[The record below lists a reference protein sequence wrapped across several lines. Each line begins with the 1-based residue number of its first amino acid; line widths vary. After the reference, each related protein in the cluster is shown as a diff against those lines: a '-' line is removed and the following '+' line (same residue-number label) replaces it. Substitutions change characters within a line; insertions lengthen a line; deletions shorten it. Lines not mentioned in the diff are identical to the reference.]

1 MGSGVRRN
9 RRFWQI
15 ILIVG
20 DTACVLLAMY
30 LALVARH
37 IQFRSPRA
45 VVESIGDP
53 FWDFTGT
60 ACITIVVLIPVFYVA
75 DLYGFRVRS
84 NRLKHGVRLV
94 IAVAVATLLIT
105 TAYYWI
111 PSTKLFRLAQVY
123 NTVAMTLLLLVWRM
137 LVFGIIYRHLPRRR
151 LMVVGGGRAGRL
163 IVRTIR
169 DNPDLLYDLVG
180 VVDDDPALR
189 GQRVEGAPV
198 VGDSSEMLE
207 LARERDVAVI
217 VLAIRG
223 EIGDGTLK
231 YLFDC
236 KVAGFQVTDMTRQ
249 YKECT
254 CKVPIE
260 HVDDRWFIHGP
271 DFLVMCRPWRRRL
284 FRALDVVLATVGLIL
299 AAPLMVAAAV
309 VIRLESPGGVLFRQQ
324 RVGLGERPYTILKFR
339 TMTADAEARSGAVW
353 AQANDPRVTRVGR
366 FLRRSRIDELPQL
379 WNVLVGEMAVVGPR
393 PERPEFV
400 ARLKEKIPYYGLR
413 FAVKPGLTGW
423 AQVHYRYGASEADA
437 LEKLQYE
444 LFYMQEENLVRF
456 LVVLARTAQTVVC
469 RAGS

>member
-1 MGSGVRRN
+1 LRRN
-9 RRFWQI
+9 RRFWQT
-15 ILIVG
+15 ILLVG
-20 DTACVLLAMY
+20 DTSCVLLAMY

-37 IQFRSPRA
+37 IQFRTPRA
-45 VVESIGDP
+45 LVDSFVDP
-53 FWDFTGT
+53 FWDFTGA
-60 ACITIVVLIPVFYVA
+60 ACITIAILIPAFYVA

-84 NRLKHGVRLV
+84 NRLKHAVRLV
-94 IAVAVATLLIT
+94 VAVAVATLLIT
-105 TAYYWI
+105 TAFYWI
-111 PSTKLFRLAQVY
+111 PRYKLFRLAQAY
-123 NTVAMTLLLLVWRM
+123 NTVAMTLLLLIWRM
-137 LVFGIIYRHLPRRR
+137 LVFGYIYRHLPRRR
-151 LMVVGGGRAGRL
+151 VLVVGGGRAGRL
-163 IVRTIR
+163 IIRTIR
-169 DNPDLLYDLVG
+169 DNPDLLYELVG

-189 GQRVEGAPV
+189 GGSVGGVPV
-198 VGDSSEMLE
+198 VADSAGMQAV
-207 LARERDVAVI
+207 ARERNVAVI
-217 VLAIRG
+217 VLAIGAEVSER
-223 EIGDGTLK
+223 TLR
-231 YLFDC
+231 YLFEC

-260 HVDDRWFIHGP
+260 HVDDRWFIYGP

-284 FRALDVVLATVGLIL
+284 FRVLDVSLATVGLVL
-299 AAPLMVAAAV
+299 ASPLMLMAAAAV
-309 VIRLESPGGVLFRQQ
+309 KLDSPGSVLFRQR

-339 TMTADAEARSGAVW
+339 TMTMDAEAGRGAVW
-353 AQANDPRVTRVGR
+353 ARTDDPRVTRIGR

-379 WNVLVGEMAVVGPR
+379 WNVLLGEMAVVGPR

-400 ARLKEKIPYYGLR
+400 TQLKEKIPYYALR

-456 LVVLARTAQTVVC
+456 LVVLARTAQTVVS